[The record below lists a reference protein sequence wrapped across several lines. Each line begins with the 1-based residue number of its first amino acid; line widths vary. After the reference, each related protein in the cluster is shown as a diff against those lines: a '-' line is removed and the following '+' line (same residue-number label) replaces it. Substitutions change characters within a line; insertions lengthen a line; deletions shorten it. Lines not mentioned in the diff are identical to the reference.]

1 MDVSEEKRNRD
12 SSNYDSVDNPTV
24 DWQVSGSNPVSA
36 PIDSYTQENLISACP
51 SSCSP
56 SQMMDSFGQTLWYD
70 PTSVQQAV
78 GYGGGF
84 NVQSSNGGNASSSSS
99 FRGNIDR
106 SLEMGWNL
114 PNLLPPKGNNGLFL
128 PNVSSYLPPS
138 MAQFP
143 ADSGF
148 IERAARFSLF
158 SGGNFSDMVNQ
169 PLGNPESIGL
179 FLQGGGTRQGQCQS
193 NELNVGGG
201 EPHNDACTVVKEPNV
216 RSSEQSKLNVPGS
229 GNVSEDTQS
238 SGGNGQKGGETSS
251 KGFDTRKRKRNGQNS
266 EAAQSHRSQQSE
278 EEPENNGDKKRN
290 KEQSPNSPGNKTN
303 SGKQQGKQSSD
314 PPKDGYIHVR
324 AQRGQATNSHSLAE
338 RVRRE
343 KISERMK
350 FLQDLVP
357 GCNKVTGKAVML
369 DEIINYVQSLQ
380 RQVEFLSMKLATV
393 NPQMDFNLEGLLAKD
408 ALQLRA
414 GSSSTT
420 PFPQNMSMAYPPLP
434 HGFMQQTLSS
444 IGRTISSPLSP
455 INGGFKRQET
465 TGWEG
470 DLQNVIHINY
480 GAGDVTPDPQAA
492 ATASLPAANMK
503 VEP

>member
-1 MDVSEEKRNRD
+1 MDVSEKDELRNGD
-12 SSNYDSVDNPTV
+12 DTTVNYDESANNPPP
-24 DWQVSGSNPVSA
+24 DWRVSGSNPVS
-36 PIDSYTQENLISACP
+36 DSYPTENL
-51 SSCSP
+51 
-56 SQMMDSFGQTLWYD
+56 MMETLWYD
-70 PTSVQQAV
+70 PTNVQAV
-78 GYGGGF
+78 GYGGF
-84 NVQSSNGGNASSSSS
+84 NGGGNASSSSS

-106 SLEMGWNL
+106 SLEMGWSL
-114 PNLLPPKGNNGLFL
+114 PNLLPPKGGNGMFL
-128 PNVSSYLPPS
+128 PNASSFLPPS

-158 SGGNFSDMVNQ
+158 SGGSFSEMMNQQQ
-169 PLGNPESIGL
+169 PLGNPESVGL
-179 FLQGGGTRQGQCQS
+179 FLQGQCTS
-193 NELNVGGG
+193 NEVNVVGVA
-201 EPHNDACTVVKEPNV
+201 HNDASAGMKETNV
-216 RSSEQSKLNVPGS
+216 RSSEQGNKQ
-229 GNVSEDTQS
+229 NVSEDTQS
-238 SGGNGQKGGETSS
+238 SGGKGGETSS
-251 KGFDTRKRKRNGQNS
+251 KGFDSKKRKRNKQNA
-266 EAAQSHRSQQSE
+266 EADQSQRSQQSE
-278 EEPENNGDKKRN
+278 EEADNNGGGDKKRN
-290 KEQSPNSPGNKTN
+290 DEQSPNSQGNKTN
-303 SGKQQGKQSSD
+303 SGKQQGKQTSD
-314 PPKDGYIHVR
+314 PKDGYIHVR
-324 AQRGQATNSHSLAE
+324 ARRGQATNSHSLAE

-414 GSSSTT
+414 GTSSAT
-420 PFPQNMSMAYPPLP
+420 PFPPNMPMVYPPLP

-444 IGRTISSPLSP
+444 MGRNISSPLSP
-455 INGGFKRQET
+455 PINGGYKRQET
-465 TGWEG
+465 NGWEG

-480 GAGDVTPDPQAA
+480 GAGDVPPDSQAA
-492 ATASLPAANMK
+492 AATEASLPSSNMK

>member
-1 MDVSEEKRNRD
+1 MNVNEKDEFSPEKRNRE
-12 SSNYDSVDNPTV
+12 STVNYDPVNNNPPPA
-24 DWQVSGSNPVSA
+24 DWRISGSNPVSA
-36 PIDSYTQENLISACP
+36 PIDSYHTENLISACA

-70 PTSVQQAV
+70 PTNVQSLG
-78 GYGGGF
+78 GYGGF
-84 NVQSSNGGNASSSSS
+84 NGGNASSSSS
-99 FRGNIDR
+99 FNR

-114 PNLLPPKGNNGLFL
+114 PNLLPPKGNGLFL
-128 PNVSSYLPPS
+128 PNASSFLPPS

-169 PLGNPESIGL
+169 PLGNHESIGL
-179 FLQGGGTRQGQCQS
+179 FPMQGPCPS
-193 NELNVGGG
+193 NEVNVG
-201 EPHNDACTVVKEPNV
+201 EAHNDATRAVK
-216 RSSEQSKLNVPGS
+216 SSEQAAKQNVPGS

-238 SGGNGQKGGETSS
+238 SGGNGQRGGETSS
-251 KGFDTRKRKRNGQNS
+251 KGFDSKKRKRNGQKNS
-266 EAAQSHRSQQSE
+266 EADRSQQSE
-278 EEPENNGDKKRN
+278 EEQDNNGDKKRN
-290 KEQSPNSPGNKTN
+290 DEQSPNSPGNKTN
-303 SGKQQGKQSSD
+303 SGKQQQGKQQTSD
-314 PPKDGYIHVR
+314 PKDGYIH
-324 AQRGQATNSHSLAE
+324 
-338 RVRRE
+338 VRRE

-414 GSSSTT
+414 GSSSAT
-420 PFPQNMSMAYPPLP
+420 PFPQNLSMVYPPLP
-434 HGFMQQTLSS
+434 HGFMQQTLSN
-444 IGRTISSPLSP
+444 IGRNTSSPLSP
-455 INGGFKRQET
+455 MNGGFKRQET
-465 TGWEG
+465 NGWEG

-480 GAGDVTPDPQAA
+480 GAGDVPPDPQAA
-492 ATASLPAANMK
+492 DTESLPAANMK

>member
-1 MDVSEEKRNRD
+1 MDVSEKDELRNGD
-12 SSNYDSVDNPTV
+12 TTANYDDESANNNNPPP
-24 DWQVSGSNPVSA
+24 DWRVSGSNQVSA
-36 PIDSYTQENLISACP
+36 PNDSYPPEN
-51 SSCSP
+51 
-56 SQMMDSFGQTLWYD
+56 QMMDSFGQTLWYD
-70 PTSVQQAV
+70 PTNVQAV
-78 GYGGGF
+78 GYGGF
-84 NVQSSNGGNASSSSS
+84 NGVNNASSSSSS
-99 FRGNIDR
+99 FRGNNNMDR

-114 PNLLPPKGNNGLFL
+114 LPPKGNGMFL
-128 PNVSSYLPPS
+128 PNASSFLPPPS

-158 SGGNFSDMVNQ
+158 SGGSFSDMMNHHHQQQQQQQ
-169 PLGNPESIGL
+169 PLGNPTESIGL
-179 FLQGGGTRQGQCQS
+179 FLPS
-193 NELNVGGG
+193 NVGVA
-201 EPHNDACTVVKEPNV
+201 HNDASAAMKESNVV
-216 RSSEQSKLNVPGS
+216 RSSEQGNKQNVPGS

-238 SGGNGQKGGETSS
+238 SGGGGGNGQKGGEASS
-251 KGFDTRKRKRNGQNS
+251 KGFDSKKRKRNRQSS
-266 EAAQSHRSQQSE
+266 EAGQSHRSQQSE
-278 EEPENNGDKKRN
+278 EEADNNGDKKRN
-290 KEQSPNSPGNKTN
+290 DEQSPKSQGNKTN
-303 SGKQQGKQSSD
+303 SGKQTSD
-314 PPKDGYIHVR
+314 PKDGYIHVR
-324 AQRGQATNSHSLAE
+324 ARRGQATNSHSLAE

-414 GSSSTT
+414 GTSSAT
-420 PFPQNMSMAYPPLP
+420 PFPQNMPMVYPPLP

-444 IGRTISSPLSP
+444 MGRNISSPLSP
-455 INGGFKRQET
+455 INGGYKRQEAN
-465 TGWEG
+465 GWEG
-470 DLQNVIHINY
+470 DLQNVIQINY
-480 GAGDVTPDPQAA
+480 GAGDVPPDSQAAAAAAA
-492 ATASLPAANMK
+492 ATASLPSSNMK

>member
-1 MDVSEEKRNRD
+1 MDISEKDEFSAEKRNRD
-12 SSNYDSVDNPTV
+12 DTTVNYDSVNNQQT
-24 DWQVSGSNPVSA
+24 DWRVSGSNTYP
-36 PIDSYTQENLISACP
+36 QENLISACA

-70 PTSVQQAV
+70 PTNVQS
-78 GYGGGF
+78 YGGF
-84 NVQSSNGGNASSSSS
+84 NGGGNASSSS

-106 SLEMGWNL
+106 SLEMSWNL
-114 PNLLPPKGNNGLFL
+114 PTLLPPKGNNGLFL
-128 PNVSSYLPPS
+128 PNAGSFLPPS

-179 FLQGGGTRQGQCQS
+179 FLQGGGAMQVQGQCPSS
-193 NELNVGGG
+193 NEINVG
-201 EPHNDACTVVKEPNV
+201 EAHNDASRAVKEPNV
-216 RSSEQSKLNVPGS
+216 RSSEQAKPNVPGS

-251 KGFDTRKRKRNGQNS
+251 KGFDSKKRKRNRQNS
-266 EAAQSHRSQQSE
+266 EADQQHRNQQSE
-278 EEPENNGDKKRN
+278 EEPDNNGDKKGN
-290 KEQSPNSPGNKTN
+290 DEQSPNSPGNKTN
-303 SGKQQGKQSSD
+303 SGKQQGKQTSD
-314 PPKDGYIHVR
+314 PKDGYIHVR
-324 AQRGQATNSHSLAE
+324 ARRGQATNSHSLAE

-414 GSSSTT
+414 GSSSAA
-420 PFPQNMSMAYPPLP
+420 PFPQNVSMVYPPLP
-434 HGFMQQTLSS
+434 HGFMQQTLSN

-455 INGGFKRQET
+455 MNGGFKRQET
-465 TGWEG
+465 NGWEG

-480 GAGDVTPDPQAA
+480 GAGDVPPDPQAA
-492 ATASLPAANMK
+492 DTASLPAANMK
-503 VEP
+503 IEP

>member
-1 MDVSEEKRNRD
+1 MDVSEKDELRNGDTTVNYDD
-12 SSNYDSVDNPTV
+12 SSANNPHP
-24 DWQVSGSNPVSA
+24 DWRVSGSNPVSA
-36 PIDSYTQENLISACP
+36 PIDSYPTEN
-51 SSCSP
+51 
-56 SQMMDSFGQTLWYD
+56 QMMDSFGQTLWYD
-70 PTSVQQAV
+70 PTNVQAV
-78 GYGGGF
+78 GYGGF
-84 NVQSSNGGNASSSSS
+84 NGGGNASSSSNS

-114 PNLLPPKGNNGLFL
+114 PNLLPPKGNGMFL
-128 PNVSSYLPPS
+128 PNASSFLPPS

-158 SGGNFSDMVNQ
+158 SGGSFSDMMNQQQQ

-179 FLQGGGTRQGQCQS
+179 FLQGQCPS
-193 NELNVGGG
+193 NEVNVGVA
-201 EPHNDACTVVKEPNV
+201 HNDTSAVMKETNVV
-216 RSSEQSKLNVPGS
+216 RSSEQGNKQNVPGS

-251 KGFDTRKRKRNGQNS
+251 KGFDSKKRKRNRQNS
-266 EAAQSHRSQQSE
+266 EADQSQRPQQSE
-278 EEPENNGDKKRN
+278 EGDNNGGGDKKRID
-290 KEQSPNSPGNKTN
+290 EQSPNSQGNKTN
-303 SGKQQGKQSSD
+303 SGKQQGKQTSD
-314 PPKDGYIHVR
+314 PKDGYIHVR
-324 AQRGQATNSHSLAE
+324 ARRGQATNSHSLAE

-414 GSSSTT
+414 GTSSAT
-420 PFPQNMSMAYPPLP
+420 PFPPNMPMVYPPLP

-444 IGRTISSPLSP
+444 MGRNISSPLSP
-455 INGGFKRQET
+455 INGGYKRQEAN
-465 TGWEG
+465 GWEG
-470 DLQNVIHINY
+470 DLQNVIQINY
-480 GAGDVTPDPQAA
+480 GAGDVPPDSQAA
-492 ATASLPAANMK
+492 AAAAAATEASLPSSNMK

>member
-1 MDVSEEKRNRD
+1 MDVSERDELRNGD
-12 SSNYDSVDNPTV
+12 DTTVNYDESANNPPP
-24 DWQVSGSNPVSA
+24 DWRVSGSNPVS
-36 PIDSYTQENLISACP
+36 DSYPTENLIS
-51 SSCSP
+51 S
-56 SQMMDSFGQTLWYD
+56 SQMMETLWYD
-70 PTSVQQAV
+70 PANVQAV
-78 GYGGGF
+78 GYGGF
-84 NVQSSNGGNASSSSS
+84 NGGGNPSSSSS

-106 SLEMGWNL
+106 SLEMGWSL
-114 PNLLPPKGNNGLFL
+114 PNLLPPKGGNGMFL
-128 PNVSSYLPPS
+128 PNASSFLPPS

-158 SGGNFSDMVNQ
+158 SGGSFSDMMNQ
-169 PLGNPESIGL
+169 QQSLGNPESVGL
-179 FLQGGGTRQGQCQS
+179 FLQGQCPS
-193 NELNVGGG
+193 NEVNVVGGA
-201 EPHNDACTVVKEPNV
+201 HNDASAAMKETNK
-216 RSSEQSKLNVPGS
+216 QNVPGS

-251 KGFDTRKRKRNGQNS
+251 KGFDSKKRKRNKQN
-266 EAAQSHRSQQSE
+266 AGADQSNRSQQSE
-278 EEPENNGDKKRN
+278 EEPDNNNGGGDEKRN
-290 KEQSPNSPGNKTN
+290 DEQSPNSQGNKTN
-303 SGKQQGKQSSD
+303 SGKQQGKQASD
-314 PPKDGYIHVR
+314 PKDGYIHVR
-324 AQRGQATNSHSLAE
+324 ARRGQATNSHSLAE

-414 GSSSTT
+414 GTSSAT
-420 PFPQNMSMAYPPLP
+420 PFPPNMPMVYPPLP
-434 HGFMQQTLSS
+434 HGFMQQTLSCM
-444 IGRTISSPLSP
+444 GRTVSSPLSP
-455 INGGFKRQET
+455 PINGGYKRQEAN
-465 TGWEG
+465 GWEG
-470 DLQNVIHINY
+470 DLQNVIQINY
-480 GAGDVTPDPQAA
+480 GAGDVPPDSQAA
-492 ATASLPAANMK
+492 ATDASLPSSNMK

>member
-1 MDVSEEKRNRD
+1 MDVSEKD
-12 SSNYDSVDNPTV
+12 DTTVNYDESANNNPPP
-24 DWQVSGSNPVSA
+24 DWRVSGSNPVSA
-36 PIDSYTQENLISACP
+36 PIDSYPTENLIS
-51 SSCSP
+51 SCSP
-56 SQMMDSFGQTLWYD
+56 TQMMDSFGQQTLWYD
-70 PTSVQQAV
+70 PTNVQAV
-78 GYGGGF
+78 GYGGFSG
-84 NVQSSNGGNASSSSS
+84 VNASSSSTS
-99 FRGNIDR
+99 FRGNNIDR
-106 SLEMGWNL
+106 SLEMSWNL
-114 PNLLPPKGNNGLFL
+114 PNLLPPKGNGMFL
-128 PNVSSYLPPS
+128 PNAGSFLPPS

-158 SGGNFSDMVNQ
+158 SGGSFSEMMMNQQQQ
-169 PLGNPESIGL
+169 PLGNPESVGL
-179 FLQGGGTRQGQCQS
+179 FLQGQCPS
-193 NELNVGGG
+193 NEVA
-201 EPHNDACTVVKEPNV
+201 HNDASAVMKETNVV
-216 RSSEQSKLNVPGS
+216 RSGEQGNKKNVPGS

-238 SGGNGQKGGETSS
+238 SGGGNGQKGGETSS
-251 KGFDTRKRKRNGQNS
+251 KGFDSKKRKRNRQNS
-266 EAAQSHRSQQSE
+266 EAGQSQRSQQSE
-278 EEPENNGDKKRN
+278 EEGDNNGGGDKKRN
-290 KEQSPNSPGNKTN
+290 DEQSPNSQGNKTN
-303 SGKQQGKQSSD
+303 SGKQTSD
-314 PPKDGYIHVR
+314 PKDGYIHVR
-324 AQRGQATNSHSLAE
+324 ARRGQATNSHSLAE

-414 GSSSTT
+414 STSSAAT
-420 PFPQNMSMAYPPLP
+420 PFPQNMPMVYPPLP

-444 IGRTISSPLSP
+444 MGRNISSPLSP
-455 INGGFKRQET
+455 INGGYKRQEAN
-465 TGWEG
+465 GWEG

-480 GAGDVTPDPQAA
+480 GAGDVPPDSQAA
-492 ATASLPAANMK
+492 AATEASLPSSNMK

>member
-1 MDVSEEKRNRD
+1 MDVSEKDELRNGD
-12 SSNYDSVDNPTV
+12 TTVNYDDSANNQPA
-24 DWQVSGSNPVSA
+24 DWRVSGSNPVS
-36 PIDSYTQENLISACP
+36 DSYPTENNLI

-70 PTSVQQAV
+70 PTNVQAV
-78 GYGGGF
+78 GGYGGF
-84 NVQSSNGGNASSSSS
+84 NGGNNASSSSSS
-99 FRGNIDR
+99 FRGIDR
-106 SLEMGWNL
+106 SVEMSWNL
-114 PNLLPPKGNNGLFL
+114 PNLLPPKGNGMFL
-128 PNVSSYLPPS
+128 PNAGSFLPPS

-158 SGGNFSDMVNQ
+158 SGGSFSEMMNQQQQ

-179 FLQGGGTRQGQCQS
+179 FLQGQCPS
-193 NELNVGGG
+193 NEVNVGVA
-201 EPHNDACTVVKEPNV
+201 HNDAMKETNV
-216 RSSEQSKLNVPGS
+216 RASEQGNKQNVPGS

-251 KGFDTRKRKRNGQNS
+251 KGFDSKKRKRNSQNP
-266 EAAQSHRSQQSE
+266 EADQSHKSQQSE
-278 EEPENNGDKKRN
+278 EEADNNGGGGDKKRN
-290 KEQSPNSPGNKTN
+290 DEQSPNSQGNKTN
-303 SGKQQGKQSSD
+303 SGKQQQGKQASD
-314 PPKDGYIHVR
+314 PKDGYIHVR
-324 AQRGQATNSHSLAE
+324 ARRGQATNSHSLAE

-414 GSSSTT
+414 GTSSAT
-420 PFPQNMSMAYPPLP
+420 PFPPSMPMVYPPLP

-444 IGRTISSPLSP
+444 MGRNISSPLSP
-455 INGGFKRQET
+455 PINGGYKRQET
-465 TGWEG
+465 NGWEG
-470 DLQNVIHINY
+470 DLQNVIQINY
-480 GAGDVTPDPQAA
+480 GAGDVPPDSQAA
-492 ATASLPAANMK
+492 ATEASHPSSNMK

>member
-1 MDVSEEKRNRD
+1 MDTSEKEEFSGDKRNTSYDD
-12 SSNYDSVDNPTV
+12 SADNQSA
-24 DWQVSGSNPVSA
+24 DWRISCSNPVSA
-36 PIDSYTQENLISACP
+36 PFGSYSTENLISA
-51 SSCSP
+51 SCSP

-70 PTSVQQAV
+70 PTNVQAV
-78 GYGGGF
+78 GYGGF
-84 NVQSSNGGNASSSSS
+84 SGGHASSSSSS

-106 SLEMGWNL
+106 SLEMGWSL
-114 PNLLPPKGNNGLFL
+114 PNLLPPKGNGLFL
-128 PNVSSYLPPS
+128 PNASSFLPPS

-158 SGGNFSDMVNQ
+158 SDMVNQ

-179 FLQGGGTRQGQCQS
+179 FLQGQCPS
-193 NELNVGGG
+193 NEVNIDVATAMK
-201 EPHNDACTVVKEPNV
+201 DPNV
-216 RSSEQSKLNVPGS
+216 RSSGRASKP
-229 GNVSEDTQS
+229 NVSDDTQS

-251 KGFDTRKRKRNGQNS
+251 KGVDSKKRRRNRQNS
-266 EAAQSHRSQQSE
+266 EADQSQKSE
-278 EEPENNGDKKRN
+278 EEADNNGDKKRN
-290 KEQSPNSPGNKTN
+290 DEQSPSSPGNKTN
-303 SGKQQGKQSSD
+303 SGKQQGKQASD
-314 PPKDGYIHVR
+314 PKDGYIHVR
-324 AQRGQATNSHSLAE
+324 ARRGQATNSHSLAE

-408 ALQLRA
+408 VRELQLRG
-414 GSSSTT
+414 GSSSAT
-420 PFPQNMSMAYPPLP
+420 PFPQNMSMVYPPLP
-434 HGFMQQTLSS
+434 HEFMQQTLSS
-444 IGRTISSPLSP
+444 MRNTISSPLSP
-455 INGGFKRQET
+455 MNSGYKRQET
-465 TGWEG
+465 NGWEG

-480 GAGDVTPDPQAA
+480 GAGDVPSDPEAAA
-492 ATASLPAANMK
+492 ATG
-503 VEP
+503 

>member
-1 MDVSEEKRNRD
+1 MDLSEKDEFSAEKRNPD
-12 SSNYDSVDNPTV
+12 SYDLVSNPSG
-24 DWQVSGSNPVSA
+24 DWRVSGSNP
-36 PIDSYTQENLISACP
+36 IDSYPSENLISAGP
-51 SSCSP
+51 ASCSP

-70 PTSVQQAV
+70 PTSVQAV
-78 GYGGGF
+78 GYGGF
-84 NVQSSNGGNASSSSS
+84 NVQNNGGNASSSS

-114 PNLLPPKGNNGLFL
+114 PNLLPPKGNGLFL
-128 PNVSSYLPPS
+128 PNANSFLPPS

-179 FLQGGGTRQGQCQS
+179 FLQGGGTMQGQCQS
-193 NELNVGGG
+193 NELNVG
-201 EPHNDACTVVKEPNV
+201 EPHNDVSTAVKDPTV
-216 RSSEQSKLNVPGS
+216 RSTEQAKPNVPGS

-238 SGGNGQKGGETSS
+238 SGGNGRKGRETSS
-251 KGFDTRKRKRNGQNS
+251 NTKKRKRNGQNS

-278 EEPENNGDKKRN
+278 EEPDNNGDKKRN
-290 KEQSPNSPGNKTN
+290 SEQSPNSPGNKTN

-324 AQRGQATNSHSLAE
+324 ARRGQATNSHSLAE

-393 NPQMDFNLEGLLAKD
+393 NPQMEFNLEGLLAKD

-420 PFPQNMSMAYPPLP
+420 TPFPPNMAMAYPPLP

-444 IGRTISSPLSP
+444 IGRTISSPLSSM
-455 INGGFKRQET
+455 NGGFKRQVCI
-465 TGWEG
+465 GG
-470 DLQNVIHINY
+470 L
-480 GAGDVTPDPQAA
+480 
-492 ATASLPAANMK
+492 
-503 VEP
+503 